1 MKIQVKVQN
10 VHPFLYFPK
19 TSSWPDWSLCCPILG
34 PKPGLYGYVVPKP
47 WPQHTTNNPAT
58 DTTMGNLRCSLIF
71 QGVAA
76 VLVLTGVDITLHAP
90 TRLYLHCYM

>member
-1 MKIQVKVQN
+1 MYTHFYIFQR
-10 VHPFLYFPK
+10 HPAGQTGVFAVRFWAP
-19 TSSWPDWSLCCPILG
+19 SLIFYT
-34 PKPGLYGYVVPKP
+34 PGLYGYVVPKP